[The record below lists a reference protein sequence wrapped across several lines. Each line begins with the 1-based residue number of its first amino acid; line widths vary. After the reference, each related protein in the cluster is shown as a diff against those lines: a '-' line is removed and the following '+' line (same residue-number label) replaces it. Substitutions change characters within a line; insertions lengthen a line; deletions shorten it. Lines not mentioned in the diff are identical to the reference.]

1 VRDLERIPPS
11 NSVGQKRAI
20 RMYVRY
26 PKCLFEVLKLGVE
39 LQSKDDTIP
48 PPSRCPPT
56 AFIIAFSGTLTA

>member
-1 VRDLERIPPS
+1 MAFPGFDL
-11 NSVGQKRAI
+11 
-20 RMYVRY
+20 RY

-56 AFIIAFSGTLTA
+56 AFIIAFSGALTA